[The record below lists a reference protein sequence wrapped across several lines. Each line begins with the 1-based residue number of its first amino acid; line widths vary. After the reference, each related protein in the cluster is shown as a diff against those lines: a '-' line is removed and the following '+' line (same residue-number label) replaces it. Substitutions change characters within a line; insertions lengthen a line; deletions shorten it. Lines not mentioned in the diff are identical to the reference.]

1 MPMRPA
7 TLALAVLL
15 GACASLGPP
24 LPPAPTAAE
33 IVQMAKDGVAS
44 DAIIKR
50 IEASHAIY
58 PLPASELAKLREQ
71 GVPDQ
76 VIDYMQRTYIDAV
89 RLDEYLRGRE
99 AYLAVRL
106 ACVRPAVP
114 VSLWLALSLLGLAA
128 LNEAAR
134 PR

>member
-99 AYLAVRL
+99 AYLLYGWPAYGRL
-106 ACVRPAVP
+106 FQYPYGWPYPYLDWRY
-114 VSLWLALSLLGLAA
+114 
-128 LNEAAR
+128 
-134 PR
+134 